1 VEQLGQGRGNG
12 VEVADEASV
21 VAGAH
26 SADRGGHWPG
36 QDGLHR
42 LFVHGPDVYLSYC
55 VLFIFL
61 FVGSLD
67 WICMILF
74 YADS

>member
-42 LFVHGPDVYLSYC
+42 LLVHGLMCILVIVSYLY
-55 VLFIFL
+55 
-61 FVGSLD
+61 
-67 WICMILF
+67 F
-74 YADS
+74 YLLEA